1 MKRVAIMTALALA
14 LSIPALS
21 QTASAATYAIGH
33 MAQNYYAGGRTLS
46 TIEMR
51 QLFNQLKEK
60 AGGLYAKY
68 AGQIQQQ
75 SRTIDTTQ
83 LLNLVRNQ

>member
-1 MKRVAIMTALALA
+1 M
-14 LSIPALS
+14 SF
-21 QTASAATYAIGH
+21 AATYAIGQ

-46 TIEMR
+46 SVEMR
-51 QLFNQLKEK
+51 QLVAQLKEK
-60 AGGLYAKY
+60 ATGLHAKY

-83 LLNLVRNQ
+83 LLSLIRGQ